1 METDIIII
9 GAGPGGYHTAAYA
22 ANKGL
27 SVTIIEKSDVGGTC
41 LNHGCIPTKAMCHD
55 ARLIDAA
62 VGVCGSRPV
71 VDFNKITERKRTV
84 VEKLRKDVESLM
96 SQPKITLVRGNACFI
111 DEHTVAVNDQTYT
124 ANNII
129 IATGSRPKMPPI
141 EGISLPGVMTSE
153 EMLEIRE
160 LPSSLC
166 IIGAG
171 VIGLEFASIFNSF
184 GCRVTVV
191 EYMKE
196 CLPPYDADISRR
208 VRKAMERRGVE
219 FIMQAQV
226 SSVRQA
232 SGTLEVGYESKGK
245 TGTVMT
251 DKVLVATGRAAATDG
266 LSIERAGITLD
277 KGRIPVDGNME
288 TCIKGVYAVGDVNG
302 RQMLAHAA
310 IMQGMRTVNHI
321 TGESDN
327 INTEL
332 IPSAVFTVPEAAA
345 VGLTESQCRADAI
358 DYKVRKIPFRANGRA
373 VADESDEGIIKLI
386 YDSDKRILGC
396 HACGN
401 HSADIVQEATVL
413 MALNCTTD
421 KLRDITHIHP
431 TIAELLHDAAD

>member
-245 TGTVMT
+245 TGTVMA

-373 VADESDEGIIKLI
+373 N
-386 YDSDKRILGC
+386 R
-396 HACGN
+396 
-401 HSADIVQEATVL
+401 
-413 MALNCTTD
+413 
-421 KLRDITHIHP
+421 
-431 TIAELLHDAAD
+431 AAGLVRPAAPARERG